1 MLGLECAGVWLLR
14 AVAAITASWMNC
26 TEMPEE
32 VRGTGQPRPERAAQA
47 HTLQTP
53 RRRHRERWRSG
64 VGARQLASPVLVNRR
79 PRLAVDMLSACAP
92 GCRYLH
98 LSIADTLPSGQPR
111 INTSPH
117 LTSPHLTRHTIPT
130 TPGPISSQKHPALH
144 AARVSPAHFV
154 IRRPL
159 GSSLARP
166 ITLHDALP
174 QNPDKCARAN
184 ETRGRGHLSKEYLG
198 CR

>member
-1 MLGLECAGVWLLR
+1 VDIIWHGNRQQACVPQPVMLGLECAGVWLLR

-98 LSIADTLPSGQPR
+98 HLHRRHASVWTAADK
-111 INTSPH
+111 SPH
-117 LTSPHLTRHTIPT
+117 LTSRATPSRPPQALFPAKNTLRYTPHVCRLH
-130 TPGPISSQKHPALH
+130 IS
-144 AARVSPAHFV
+144 
-154 IRRPL
+154 
-159 GSSLARP
+159 
-166 ITLHDALP
+166 
-174 QNPDKCARAN
+174 
-184 ETRGRGHLSKEYLG
+184 
-198 CR
+198 